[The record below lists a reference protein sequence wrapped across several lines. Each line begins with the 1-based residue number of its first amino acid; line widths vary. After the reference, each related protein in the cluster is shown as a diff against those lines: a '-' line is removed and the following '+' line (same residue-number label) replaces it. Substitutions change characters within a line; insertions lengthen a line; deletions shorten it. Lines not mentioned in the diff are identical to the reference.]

1 MILCHFYKFYHWI
14 DLSTVVAD
22 YIVVAAHSL
31 MSHTVAANRIV
42 MIHAVAEDCFA
53 MVIHTVAE
61 DCIVM
66 VIHTEVVDHT
76 MMIHVVT
83 ALWQIVQT

>member
-22 YIVVAAHSL
+22 YILVAAHSL

-42 MIHAVAEDCFA
+42 MIHAV
-53 MVIHTVAE
+53 VE

-66 VIHTEVVDHT
+66 VIHTVVVDHI
-76 MMIHVVT
+76 MVIHAVGKD
-83 ALWQIVQT
+83 LH

>member
-1 MILCHFYKFYHWI
+1 MFDLESDHEL

-22 YIVVAAHSL
+22 YIVVVTHSL
-31 MSHTVAANRIV
+31 MSHNVAANHIV
-42 MIHAVAEDCFA
+42 MIHLVAEGCFA

-66 VIHTEVVDHT
+66 VIHTEVVDHM
-76 MMIHVVT
+76 MMIHAVA